1 MDKFEETFQKAK
13 DIFDVAVKKTGD
25 FVSVSKQKISVSG
38 LENKLNSAYAEL
50 GKLQYENL
58 KDAEIEDPA
67 LSSAV
72 VEIKNLISEI
82 KTLMDEIDEAEG
94 KITCTICGE
103 KSPADSAFCNKCGEP
118 LGKTVDL

>member
-13 DIFDVAVKKTGD
+13 DIFDVAVKKTGN

-50 GKLQYENL
+50 GKLQYEKL

-82 KTLMDEIDEAEG
+82 KTLMDDIDEAEG
-94 KITCTICGE
+94 EITCTKCGE
-103 KSPADSAFCNKCGEP
+103 KSPADSAFCHKCGEP